1 MELLAKIVNGWK
13 PLTICAKSSFSDVTL
28 NMDFNEGFLK
38 KMSKKMR
45 PHAVFPSHKNFIE
58 IIFHFSNNLKP
69 ELKKSWTADII
80 LCGMPPS
87 EMGGVL
93 GENLKSIGEGHKF
106 WFLGGLFYRGGK
118 EFVGKM
124 QNCIITIP
132 NLVSFVQFKTWK
144 TSMEKC
150 YFK

>member
-1 MELLAKIVNGWK
+1 MKGSWK
-13 PLTICAKSSFSDVTL
+13 
-28 NMDFNEGFLK
+28 NEQK
-38 KMSKKMR
+38 NA
-45 PHAVFPSHKNFIE
+45 PNAVFPSHKNFIE
-58 IIFHFSNNLKP
+58 TIFHFSNNLKP

-93 GENLKSIGEGHKF
+93 GKKKSKIYWGGSQILISGGTVLPEGRQRICRENAKLHN
-106 WFLGGLFYRGGK
+106 Y
-118 EFVGKM
+118 
-124 QNCIITIP
+124 

-144 TSMEKC
+144 TSMEEC